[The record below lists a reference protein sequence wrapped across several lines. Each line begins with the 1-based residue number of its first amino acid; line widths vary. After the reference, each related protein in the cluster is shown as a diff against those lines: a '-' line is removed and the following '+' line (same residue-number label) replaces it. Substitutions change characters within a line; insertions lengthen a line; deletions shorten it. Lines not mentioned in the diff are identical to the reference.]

1 MPDVPSEFRYKR
13 VLVKVS
19 GEVLMGDQAYGIDM
33 KTVDRVAQAVAQVAR
48 EGVEIC
54 LVIGGGNIFRGLSK
68 AAGDMER
75 ATADY
80 MGMLATVMNA
90 LAMQAALEKIGV
102 ETRVQSALV
111 MNAVAEPY
119 VRRRALRHLEKG
131 RVVIFAAGLGA
142 PFFTTDT
149 PAALRSAEMGCEALF
164 KGTSVDGVYTAD
176 PKKAPDAV
184 RYETLSYHDVLAQ
197 DLRVMDAS
205 AIALMRDNQIPIVVF
220 SIRERGNFLKV
231 LKGQGVFTTI
241 A

>member
-1 MPDVPSEFRYKR
+1 MSDAQPRYKKI
-13 VLVKVS
+13 LLKVS
-19 GEVLMGDQAYGIDM
+19 GEVLMGDQPFGIDTATLERAAEDIAEVV
-33 KTVDRVAQAVAQVAR
+33 KT
-48 EGVEIC
+48 GVELC
-54 LVIGGGNIFRGLSK
+54 LVIGGGNIFRGVSL
-68 AAGDMER
+68 AGRGMER
-75 ATADY
+75 ASADY

-90 LAMQAALEKIGV
+90 LALQGALEKIGIY
-102 ETRVQSALV
+102 TRVQSAIP
-111 MNAVAEPY
+111 MDAVCEPY
-119 VRRRALRHLEKG
+119 VRRKAMRHLEKG

-149 PAALRSAEMGCEALF
+149 PAALRAAEMGCDALF

-176 PKKAPDAV
+176 PKKDPTAE
-184 RYETLSYHDVLAQ
+184 RYDTLSYQEVLAK

-205 AIALMRDNQIPIVVF
+205 AISLMRDNQIPIVVF